1 MVLVGADE
9 RDGQSLGTESPST
22 TDTVQVG
29 AGIVGQVVVDGE
41 VDTLNINTSSKDIG
55 SNADSLLELLEL
67 LVATNTRL
75 Y

>member
-9 RDGQSLGTESPST
+9 RDGQSLGTESSST